1 MTNQLPE
8 PGHLGDFNERNN
20 ANQWHPRSIVELCT
34 VPWDAQYRNIVEFD
48 SRAALN
54 QYITNQRDAYHKLE
68 RLTHI
73 RPYEPIRLNIPLNTV
88 LDSNYIHVYNPSQPI
103 DGDKSKHFY
112 YFILDARYIAPNT
125 TELMLQLDVWQTYG
139 YDYEVGHSYVER
151 GHVGIADTG
160 SDNHNG
166 ARYLTVPEGLD
177 QGNEYNV
184 ILSDREKIADTD
196 DVSVLVWSTTRIA
209 HHDTADGVD
218 VGIYGNEDDP
228 KMYTALGSSM
238 EGVPNAAQATVFKDI
253 ATFQKW
259 LRDMSQYP
267 WITQG
272 IIGVYAIPPW
282 TRYRDAYNPPND
294 SFDTGRWAGGKKST
308 PKIVRLAKHWRD
320 TYMERIPSEY
330 RHLRKFLTYPYT
342 IVEVTTYTGAPI
354 VLKPEHLN
362 GDDVRL
368 REIAYLAQP
377 SPRVMITPMY
387 YNKYGDAE
395 NPGGVNDGGEFL
407 DISTGIYDFP
417 TFSVVNNG
425 YMSFMASNRHSIQH
439 QHSQADWSQ
448 QKALRSAD
456 TSYDQATMGIDA
468 SNNQSA
474 NQIHQMTGSTAI
486 QNSSGVARA
495 GVSGLTSLGMG
506 AMGGTPMSM
515 IGGVTSAATTG
526 LNEAISQNE
535 RNQMTTLNTG
545 AARQASAIQETLS
558 TGIRDSNHSLAQF
571 SAKGDY
577 AQAQAAINAKVQD
590 AKMIQPTISGQM
602 GGEAFNLAT
611 HQWGY
616 DVKIK
621 TVHDGA
627 MRSIGD
633 FWLRYGYA
641 LNQPLRPHTLQVM
654 EKFSYWKFQEYVIRK
669 ATMPEQY
676 KYVIRGIFEKGVTV
690 WGNPDDIGYA
700 TIENNPPMYR
710 NYYN

>member
-34 VPWDAQYRNIVEFD
+34 VSWDAQYRDIVDFEN
-48 SRAALN
+48 REALN
-54 QYITNQRDAYHKLE
+54 SYITNQRDAYHKLE

-73 RPYEPIRLNIPLNTV
+73 RPYEPIRLNIPLHTV

-103 DGDKSKHFY
+103 DGDQSKHFY

-139 YDYEVGHSYVER
+139 FDYEVGNSYVER
-151 GHVGIADTG
+151 GHVGIANDASNNTG
-160 SDNHNG
+160 YGS
-166 ARYLTVPEGLD
+166 RYLTVPEGLD

-184 ILSDREKIADTD
+184 IVSDREKIADTND
-196 DVSVLVWSTTRIA
+196 FSILVWATTRIA
-209 HHDTADGVD
+209 HHDSDNL
-218 VGIYGNEDDP
+218 YGSEDDP
-228 KMYTALGSSM
+228 KMYTALGSEI
-238 EGVPNAAQATVFKDI
+238 EGVPNAAGATVFKDRK
-253 ATFQKW
+253 TFQKW
-259 LRDMSQYP
+259 LTDMSEFP

-282 TRYRDAYNPPND
+282 TRYRDAYTPPND
-294 SFDTGRWAGGKKST
+294 NFDTDRWSAGSHKSKAKT
-308 PKIVRLAKHWRD
+308 VILAKHWRD
-320 TYMERIPSEY
+320 TYMDRVPTEY
-330 RHLRKFLTYPYT
+330 SHLNKFLTYPYT

-354 VLKPEHLN
+354 VLKPEQLN
-362 GDDVRL
+362 GADVRL

-377 SPRVMITPMY
+377 SPRVVITPLF
-387 YNKYGDAE
+387 YNKYQSSEVPDGL
-395 NPGGVNDGGEFL
+395 NDGGEFL

-448 QKALRSAD
+448 QKALRGAD

-468 SNNQSA
+468 ANNQSA
-474 NQIHQMTGSTAI
+474 NQIHQMTGSNAI
-486 QNSSGVARA
+486 HNSSGAARA

-535 RNQMTTLNTG
+535 RNHMTTLNTG
-545 AARQASAIQETLS
+545 AAKQASGIQETLS
-558 TGIRDSNHSLAQF
+558 TGIRDSNQSLAKF
-571 SAKGDY
+571 SARGDY

-590 AKMIQPTISGQM
+590 AKMIQPTINGQM
-602 GGEAFNLAT
+602 GGEAFNLAA
-611 HQWGY
+611 HGWGY

-621 TVHDGA
+621 TVSDGA
-627 MRSIGD
+627 MRMIGD

-641 LNQPLRPHTLQVM
+641 INQPMSPWRLQVM
-654 EKFSYWKFQEYVIRK
+654 QKFSYWKFQEYVIRK
-669 ATMPEQY
+669 ARMPEQY

-690 WGNPDDIGYA
+690 WGDPDDIGYVD
-700 TIENNPPMYR
+700 IEANAPRYA
-710 NYYN
+710 NYYK